1 MKANDRVI
9 VSKGRGFGGPAKIVE
24 VLYRVEYD
32 HDQPAG
38 GRFDTVAAH
47 TITKL
52 PSTAKSAARRQRR
65 GG

>member
-38 GRFDTVAAH
+38 GRLDTVAAR
-47 TITKL
+47 TVTKV
-52 PSTAKSAARRQRR
+52 PSTTKSARRRPR
-65 GG
+65 GGR